1 MVCINIIHAL
11 LWIGGLICASILCVW
26 SYSAGF
32 DHGDEYR
39 KAIIDGD
46 IEEFEEED

>member
-11 LWIGGLICASILCVW
+11 FWIGGLIGASVLCVW
-26 SYSAGF
+26 SYLAGF
-32 DHGDEYR
+32 DHGYC

-46 IEEFEEED
+46 IEEFEEEE